1 LKRTPH
7 IVSKKTRAG
16 IVWYVYAWRGGPQ
29 VHRSEGA
36 KRPRIDTDIARRI
49 AAADEADNS
58 PDPTTLLAVI
68 RDWRHS
74 PEWAHLA
81 DTTKKTWGSALD
93 RIEEKWGDVPLAIFD
108 DRRMKAKV
116 VAWRDGRS
124 STPRAADI
132 GITVLHAL
140 LKNAVLKGLLTIN
153 VAAGIPTLYRGG
165 DRAEVIWTDNDL
177 KRFEQ
182 AALRTGEQAA
192 LDGLLLAVMTGLR
205 REDLV
210 TLLWSEVTP
219 KAILKRAK
227 KVSRRKRYFATV
239 PTMGPALKALLAE
252 LRTRQRGEGVE
263 TVLVDQSGKPWSP
276 DRFTK
281 AIARVRDE
289 AGIVHVDP
297 ETGRERKLH
306 LHDARGTFATRLML
320 AKPNISDKDV
330 ADLMGWSP
338 ENVAR
343 IRHVYVDQSA
353 KVVAM
358 ARRLRGAL

>member
-1 LKRTPH
+1 M
-7 IVSKKTRAG
+7 
-16 IVWYVYAWRGGPQ
+16 
-29 VHRSEGA
+29 
-36 KRPRIDTDIARRI
+36 RRI
-49 AAADEADNS
+49 VAEDEADNS

-68 RDWRHS
+68 REWRRS
-74 PEWAHLA
+74 PEWAQLA
-81 DTTKKTWGSALD
+81 DTTKKTWGSALN
-93 RIEEKWGDVPLAIFD
+93 RIEERWGDAPLAVFD

-116 VAWRDGRS
+116 VAWRDSRS

-153 VAAGIPTLYRGG
+153 VAAGVPSLYRGG
-165 DRAEVIWTDNDL
+165 DRAEVIWTDKDL
-177 KRFEQ
+177 KQFEET
-182 AALRTGEQAA
+182 ALRTGEQAA
-192 LDGLLLAVMTGLR
+192 LDGLRLAVWTGLR

-219 KAILKRAK
+219 TAIRKRAR
-227 KVSRRKRYFATV
+227 KVSRRKRYFVTV
-239 PTMGPALKALLAE
+239 PTMGPSLKALLAE
-252 LRTRQRGEGVE
+252 LRARKRNDGVE
-263 TVLVDQSGKPWSP
+263 TVLVDPQGNPWSP

-281 AIARVRDE
+281 AIGRVRDE

-297 ETGRERKLH
+297 EIGRERKLH
-306 LHDARGTFATRLML
+306 LHDARGTFATRLMK

-353 KVVAM
+353 KVVEM